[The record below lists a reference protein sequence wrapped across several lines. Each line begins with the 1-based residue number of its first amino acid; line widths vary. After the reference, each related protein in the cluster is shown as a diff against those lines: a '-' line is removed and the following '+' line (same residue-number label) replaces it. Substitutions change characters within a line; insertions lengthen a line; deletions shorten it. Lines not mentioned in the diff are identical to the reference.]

1 MLGLIRVFKFKMR
14 TKILFSTL
22 LLTHFA
28 GFSQQDSQYTQYMY
42 NTININP
49 AYAGSRGVM
58 SVFGLHRSQWIGM
71 DGAPE
76 TNALSINTPISQTK
90 IGLGLSFINDRIGP
104 TDENAISLDLSY
116 SIKTS
121 ENYKLSF
128 GIKGTGN
135 FFNLDSGKLKPAFA
149 ADPKLQNLKNNFTPN
164 FGAGIYLHSNKFYA
178 GISVPNFF
186 EKVRYNDNSVSV
198 NKEKMNFYFLS
209 GYVFDI
215 NSDIKFKPAFL
226 IKTVEG
232 SPLQADFSVNFL
244 IYEKFTAGIAY
255 RWDASVS
262 ALAGFQI
269 TDGLFIGYGYDRE
282 TTKLQNFNSGSHEIF
297 ARFELFSKYDRITS
311 PRFF

>member
-1 MLGLIRVFKFKMR
+1 MR
-14 TKILFSTL
+14 IKIILYFL
-22 LLTHFA
+22 LLSHFA

-49 AYAGSRGVM
+49 AYAGSRGVL

-71 DGAPE
+71 DGAPT
-76 TNALSINTPISQTK
+76 TNSFSVNSPISNTN
-90 IGLGLSFINDRIGP
+90 IGAGISFVNDRIGP
-104 TDENAISLDLSY
+104 TDENTISIDLSY

-128 GIKGTGN
+128 GLKGTGN
-135 FFNLDSGKLKPAFA
+135 FFNLDSGKLKPANA
-149 ADPKLQNLKNNFTPN
+149 GDSKLQNLRNNFTPN
-164 FGAGIYLHSNKFYA
+164 LGAGIYFHSNKFYA

-186 EKVRYNDNSVSV
+186 EEVRYNDNSVSV

-215 NSDIKFKPAFL
+215 NPDIKFKPTFL

-232 SPLQADFSVNFL
+232 SPLQADFSANFL
-244 IYEKFTAGIAY
+244 VYQKFTAGIAY

-269 TDGLFIGYGYDRE
+269 SEKLFIGYGYDRE
-282 TTKLQNFNSGSHEIF
+282 TTKLQNYNSGSHEIF
-297 ARFELFSKYDRITS
+297 LRFELFSNYDRIIS

>member
-1 MLGLIRVFKFKMR
+1 MSLNEEMKRQ
-14 TKILFSTL
+14 ILLFAS
-22 LLTHFA
+22 LLTQFA

-42 NTININP
+42 NTVNINP
-49 AYAGSRGVM
+49 AYAGSRGAL

-76 TNALSINTPISQTK
+76 TNSFSINTPIPSTN
-90 IGLGLSFINDRIGP
+90 IGAGISFINDKIGP
-104 TDENAISLDLSY
+104 TNENAISLDLSY

-135 FFNLDSGKLKPAFA
+135 FFSLDSGKLKPADA
-149 ADPKLQNLKNNFTPN
+149 GDPKLQNLKNDFTPN

-226 IKTVEG
+226 VKTVEG
-232 SPLQADFSVNFL
+232 SPLQADFSANFL

-262 ALAGFQI
+262 TLAGFQI
-269 TDGLFIGYGYDRE
+269 TDGLFIGYGYDHE
-282 TTKLQNFNSGSHEIF
+282 TTKLQKYNSGSHEIF
-297 ARFELFSKYDRITS
+297 ARFELFSKYDRIIS

>member
-1 MLGLIRVFKFKMR
+1 MKL
-14 TKILFSTL
+14 KILLGIL
-22 LLTHFA
+22 LLHHFA
-28 GFSQQDSQYTQYMY
+28 GFCQQDSQYTQYMY

-49 AYAGSRGVM
+49 AYAGSRGVL
-58 SVFGLHRSQWIGM
+58 SIFGLHRSQWIGIE
-71 DGAPE
+71 GAPE
-76 TNALSINTPISQTK
+76 TNAFSINTPFSQTN
-90 IGLGLSFINDRIGP
+90 IGAGLSFVNDRIGP
-104 TDENAISLDLSY
+104 TDENTISLDLSY

-121 ENYKLSF
+121 EKYKLSF

-149 ADPKLQNLKNNFTPN
+149 SDPKLQNLKNNFTPN
-164 FGAGIYLHSNKFYA
+164 FGAGVYFHSNVFYA

-186 EKVRYNDNSVSV
+186 ERVHYNDNSVSV
-198 NKEKMNFYFLS
+198 NKEKMNLYVLS
-209 GYVFDI
+209 GLVFDL
-215 NSDIKFKPAFL
+215 NPDIKFKPAFL

-232 SPLQADFSVNFL
+232 SPLQADFSANFL
-244 IYEKFTAGIAY
+244 VYEKFTAGVAY

-269 TDGLFIGYGYDRE
+269 TKCLFIGYGYDRE

-297 ARFELFSKYDRITS
+297 ARFELFSSYDRIIS

>member
-1 MLGLIRVFKFKMR
+1 MRIKITFYFVLFVNFVGL
-14 TKILFSTL
+14 
-22 LLTHFA
+22 
-28 GFSQQDSQYTQYMY
+28 SQQDSQYTQYMY

-49 AYAGSRGVM
+49 AYAGSRGVL
-58 SVFGLHRSQWIGM
+58 SVFGLHRSQWIGIN
-71 DGAPE
+71 GAPT
-76 TNALSINTPISQTK
+76 TNSFSVNSPISNTN
-90 IGLGLSFINDRIGP
+90 IGAGISFVNDRIGP
-104 TDENAISLDLSY
+104 TEENTISVDLSY

-128 GIKGTGN
+128 GLKGTGN
-135 FFNLDSGKLKPAFA
+135 FFNLNAGKLKPANA
-149 ADPKLQNLKNNFTPN
+149 GDPKLQNLRNNFTHN
-164 FGAGIYLHSNKFYA
+164 FGTGIYLHSNKFYA

-186 EKVRYNDNSVSV
+186 EKVHYNDNSVSV

-215 NSDIKFKPAFL
+215 NSEIKFKPAFL

-232 SPLQADFSVNFL
+232 SPLQADFSANFL

-255 RWDASVS
+255 RWDASAS

-269 TDGLFIGYGYDRE
+269 SEKLFIGYGYDRE
-282 TTKLQNFNSGSHEIF
+282 TTKLQNYNSGSHEIF
-297 ARFELFSKYDRITS
+297 LRFELFSSYNRIIS

>member
-1 MLGLIRVFKFKMR
+1 ML
-14 TKILFSTL
+14 SP
-22 LLTHFA
+22 FA

-42 NTININP
+42 NTVNINP
-49 AYAGSRGVM
+49 AYAGSRGVL
-58 SVFGLHRSQWIGM
+58 SVFGLHRSQWIGL
-71 DGAPE
+71 DGAPT
-76 TNALSINTPISQTK
+76 TNSFSVNSPISNTN
-90 IGLGLSFINDRIGP
+90 IGAGISFVNDRIGP
-104 TDENAISLDLSY
+104 TDENTISVDISY

-128 GIKGTGN
+128 GLKGTGN
-135 FFNLDSGKLKPAFA
+135 FFNLNSDKLKPANA
-149 ADPKLQNLKNNFTPN
+149 GDPKLQNLRNNFTPN
-164 FGAGIYLHSNKFYA
+164 LGAGIYFHSNKFYA

-186 EKVRYNDNSVSV
+186 EEVRYNDNSVSV

-215 NSDIKFKPAFL
+215 NPDIKFKPAFL

-232 SPLQADFSVNFL
+232 SPLQADFSANFL
-244 IYEKFTAGIAY
+244 VYQKFTAGIAY

-269 TDGLFIGYGYDRE
+269 SEKLFIGYGYDRE
-282 TTKLQNFNSGSHEIF
+282 TTKLQNYNSGSHEIF
-297 ARFELFSKYDRITS
+297 LRFELFSNYDRIIS

>member
-1 MLGLIRVFKFKMR
+1 MKL
-14 TKILFSTL
+14 KILLYILFL
-22 LLTHFA
+22 IHFA

-42 NTININP
+42 NTVNINP
-49 AYAGSRGVM
+49 AYAGSRGVL

-71 DGAPE
+71 EGAPE
-76 TNALSINTPISQTK
+76 TNAFSVNSPISETN
-90 IGLGLSFINDRIGP
+90 IGVGLSFINDRIGP
-104 TDENAISLDLSY
+104 TDENTISLDLSY

-128 GIKGTGN
+128 GLKGSGN
-135 FFNLDSGKLKPAFA
+135 FFNLDSRKLKPANA

-164 FGAGIYLHSNKFYA
+164 FGAGIYFHSNKFYT

-186 EKVRYNDNSVSV
+186 EKVHYNDNSVSV

-209 GYVFDI
+209 GYVFEL
-215 NSDIKFKPAFL
+215 NKEIKFKPAFL

-232 SPLQADFSVNFL
+232 SPLQADFSANFMV
-244 IYEKFTAGIAY
+244 YEKFTAGVAY
-255 RWDASVS
+255 RLDASVS

-269 TDGLFIGYGYDRE
+269 TKGLFIGYGYDRE
-282 TTKLQNFNSGSHEIF
+282 TTKLQNYNSGSHEVF
-297 ARFELFSKYDRITS
+297 LRFELFSKYERIIS